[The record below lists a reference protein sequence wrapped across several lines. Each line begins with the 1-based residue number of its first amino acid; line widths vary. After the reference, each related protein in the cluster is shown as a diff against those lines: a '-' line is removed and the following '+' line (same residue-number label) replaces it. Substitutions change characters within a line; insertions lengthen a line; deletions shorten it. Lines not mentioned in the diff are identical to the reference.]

1 LGVVQIRKQY
11 SSSKAAMRAC
21 VPLLI
26 FEALA
31 FQDGFEVL
39 TLAEVSHEL
48 GIFSN
53 GFAGCGA
60 VAETLEGFLHPSPD
74 CEIHMGI
81 PIVSK
86 L

>member
-1 LGVVQIRKQY
+1 
-11 SSSKAAMRAC
+11 MRAC

-48 GIFSN
+48 GTFSN
-53 GFAGCGA
+53 GSAGCGA

-74 CEIHMGI
+74 CIAPGY
-81 PIVSK
+81 V
-86 L
+86 